1 MISNVMAAGK
11 KLLRPS
17 RPSAKM
23 TKKESNTT
31 MSAMMHQG
39 RAIYAFFE
47 RNWNITKRY
56 WAWELVWLVYLIVNA
71 LSVMYIGVNAQR
83 FSTGKVDT
91 NFFILYLLIGTA
103 VWSYLSVTFEGV
115 TDMITIERWEG
126 TIEHTFMAPISR
138 FTHLI
143 GSCWYAVVHGLLFT
157 FIQLLVVG
165 AFFHLDLSHANYLT
179 ATFMLLAGSVSFI
192 GFGIAASVLPLL
204 FTERGSQ
211 MSYIVRAV
219 LLLVSGVYYPVT
231 VLPGWMQPLASIS
244 PATYVLEGLR
254 SALLGNQVIWSSEIW
269 SYTWPLIITGIV
281 SIPLSIYIFRIAE
294 RYAKRTGK
302 LKRNG

>member
-1 MISNVMAAGK
+1 
-11 KLLRPS
+11 
-17 RPSAKM
+17 
-23 TKKESNTT
+23 
-31 MSAMMHQG
+31 MSSLMHQG
-39 RAIYAFFE
+39 RATYAFFE
-47 RNWNITKRY
+47 RNWNLTKRY
-56 WAWELVWLVYLIVNA
+56 WAWELVFLVYNIVNA
-71 LSVMYIGVNAQR
+71 MSVTYIGASAQII
-83 FSTGKVDT
+83 TGTKINT
-91 NFFILYLLIGTA
+91 SYLILYLLIGTS

-115 TDMITIERWEG
+115 TDLITIERWEG

-143 GSCWYAVVHGLLFT
+143 GSCWYAIAHGLLFT
-157 FIQLLVVG
+157 FIQLIVVG
-165 AFFHLDLSHANYLT
+165 SFFHLDLSHANYGT
-179 ATFMLLAGSVSFI
+179 AVFMLLAGSISFI

-219 LLLVSGVYYPVT
+219 LLLVSGVYYPVS

-244 PATYVLEGLR
+244 PATYVLNGLR
-254 SALLGNQVIWSSEIW
+254 AALLRNQVIWSAEIW

-281 SIPLSIYIFRIAE
+281 SIPISTYIFKIAE